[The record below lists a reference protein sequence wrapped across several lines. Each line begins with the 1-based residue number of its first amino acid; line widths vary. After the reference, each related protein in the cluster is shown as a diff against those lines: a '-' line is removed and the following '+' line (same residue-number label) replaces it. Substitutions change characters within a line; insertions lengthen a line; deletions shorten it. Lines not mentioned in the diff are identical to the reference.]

1 MDDRPFPPF
10 AIRRLKSALTAQ
22 LLQPHP
28 SRRQAEIGLRGS
40 SRGTSVKR
48 HIVIKLVAEHPDDDE
63 IPHWVLFADDKSKT
77 FDRVQPVLDRLLR
90 AYGLKVWLTSEYDTA
105 AEDWDEHEIRAGLN
119 RTYRLILQDDTDLP
133 PALIDQIR
141 LLPAVEDA
149 HPIEVVEAPIPAAP
163 SLSLSSISGGQA
175 PEMIGLPYAKAL
187 TKGDPRITVAILDTG
202 VDLGHR
208 ELQGK
213 IDKRFDF
220 VDLQG
225 IDTRDFVGRTRGL
238 DANVT
243 DDVGHGT
250 HVSGII
256 AATGINMNEGVCP
269 DCRLMAVR
277 VLATMK
283 SGDRLVGAGIVDNIN
298 NGIKWAVDNGADV
311 INMSLGI
318 RNAGGGLPH
327 EDVIR
332 YAISKGVTVV
342 AASGNDGTADR
353 YYPGA
358 LPGVIAVGA
367 VDNGGAVTNFTSY
380 GANITVVAPG
390 VNIYSSFA
398 HDTYALASGTSQA
411 SPFVAGTVALLKSF
425 GRAQGRNL
433 TTSQIVGIFRRTSDR
448 PDRRLRSERAG
459 YGLINVA
466 DAFRLMNA
474 AFD

>member
-1 MDDRPFPPF
+1 
-10 AIRRLKSALTAQ
+10 
-22 LLQPHP
+22 
-28 SRRQAEIGLRGS
+28 
-40 SRGTSVKR
+40 VKK
-48 HIVIKLVAEHPDDDE
+48 HIVLKLAAEHPDDDD
-63 IPHWVLFADDKSKT
+63 IPHWIVFASDKTKT
-77 FDRVQPVLDRLLR
+77 FDRVLPALDRLFD
-90 AYGLKVWLTSEYDTA
+90 AHGIKFWLTSEYDTA
-105 AEDWDEHEIRAGLN
+105 AEDWDPDEIRAGLN
-119 RTYRLILQDDTDLP
+119 RTYRLILQEETDLP
-133 PALIDQIR
+133 PGLLDRIR
-141 LLPAVEDA
+141 LLPAVDDA
-149 HPIEVVEAPIPAAP
+149 REIQTVQAPIAAAP
-163 SLSLSSISGGQA
+163 AKTLSLPGGALA
-175 PEMIGLPYAKAL
+175 PEMIGIPYAKAL
-187 TKGDPRITVAILDTG
+187 TKGDPNITIAILDTG

-208 ELQGK
+208 ELRGK
-213 IDKRFDF
+213 IEKCFDF

-225 IDTRDFVGRTRGL
+225 IDTRDFVGRIHGL

-250 HVSGII
+250 HVAGII
-256 AATGINMNEGVCP
+256 GAAGLDMNEGVCP
-269 DCRLMAVR
+269 DCRIMAVR
-277 VLATMK
+277 VLATMR

-332 YAISKGVTVV
+332 YAIGKGVTVV

-367 VDNGGAVTNFTSY
+367 VDDGGVVTPFTSY

-398 HDTYALASGTSQA
+398 HNTYAFASGTSQA
-411 SPFVAGTVALLKSF
+411 SPFVAGAVGLLKAF
-425 GRAQGRNL
+425 GRERGRRL
-433 TTSQIVGIFRRTSDR
+433 ATPEIVAIFRRTSDR

-466 DAFRLMNA
+466 DAFRLLNASMN
-474 AFD
+474 

>member
-1 MDDRPFPPF
+1 
-10 AIRRLKSALTAQ
+10 
-22 LLQPHP
+22 
-28 SRRQAEIGLRGS
+28 
-40 SRGTSVKR
+40 VKA
-48 HIVIKLVAEHPDDDE
+48 HIVLKLADEHPDDDD
-63 IPHWVLFADDKSKT
+63 IPHWVDFARDKSRT
-77 FDRVQPVLDRLLR
+77 FDRILPALDRLFESR
-90 AYGLKVWLTSEYDTA
+90 GIKVWLTSEYDTA
-105 AEDWDEHEIRAGLN
+105 AEDWDEHEVRAGLN
-119 RTYRLILQDDTDLP
+119 RTYRIILQDQAGVPPDLI
-133 PALIDQIR
+133 AKIR
-141 LLPAVEDA
+141 LLPTVDDA
-149 HPIEVVEAPIPAAP
+149 RAIEVVEAPLPAAP
-163 SLSLSSISGGQA
+163 ARSLSVASGAQA
-175 PEMIGLPYAKAL
+175 QEMIGLPYAKAL
-187 TKGDPRITVAILDTG
+187 TRGDPAITLAILDTG
-202 VDLGHR
+202 VDLDHR

-213 IDKRFDF
+213 IDKCFDF
-220 VDLQG
+220 VDLRG

-256 AATGINMNEGVCP
+256 GAKGLGMNEGVCP

-367 VDNGGAVTNFTSY
+367 VDDSGAVTPFTSY

-398 HDTYALASGTSQA
+398 HNTYAMASGTSQA
-411 SPFVAGTVALLKSF
+411 SPFVTGTVGLLKAF
-425 GRAQGRNL
+425 ARERGQRL
-433 TTSQIVGIFRRTSDR
+433 TTSEIVRILRRTSDR
-448 PDRRLRSERAG
+448 PDQRLRSERAG

-466 DAFRLMNA
+466 DAFRFASA
-474 AFD
+474 ALN

>member
-1 MDDRPFPPF
+1 MKKH
-10 AIRRLKSALTAQ
+10 IILKLAS
-22 LLQPHP
+22 
-28 SRRQAEIGLRGS
+28 
-40 SRGTSVKR
+40 
-48 HIVIKLVAEHPDDDE
+48 EHPDDDD
-63 IPHWVLFADDKSKT
+63 IPHWVVFADDKSKT
-77 FDRVQPVLDRLLR
+77 FDRVFPILDRLLH
-90 AYGLKVWLTSEYDTA
+90 AYGIKVWLTSEYDTA
-105 AEDWDEHEIRAGLN
+105 AEDWDEREIRAGLN
-119 RTYRLILQDDTDLP
+119 RTYRLILQEDTDLP
-133 PALIDQIR
+133 PELIDQIR
-141 LLPAVEDA
+141 RLPAVDDA
-149 HPIEVVEAPIPAAP
+149 REIQVVEAPIPAAP
-163 SLSLSSISGGQA
+163 SLALSSLSGTQA
-175 PEMIGLPYAKAL
+175 PELIGLPYGKTL
-187 TKGDPRITVAILDTG
+187 TKGHPGIIIAVLDTG
-202 VDLGHR
+202 VDLGHQ

-220 VDLQG
+220 VDLRG

-256 AATGINMNEGVCP
+256 GGIGINMNEGVCP

-277 VLATMK
+277 VLATMR
-283 SGDRLVGAGIVDNIN
+283 SGDRLVGAGVVDNIN

-367 VDNGGAVTNFTSY
+367 VDNNGVVTNFTSY

-398 HDTYALASGTSQA
+398 HNTYALASGTSQA
-411 SPFVAGTVALLKSF
+411 SPFVTGTIGLLKAF
-425 GRAQGRNL
+425 GREHGRKL
-433 TTSQIVGIFRRTSDR
+433 TTSEIVGIFRRTSDR

-466 DAFRLMNA
+466 DAFKLMTA
-474 AFD
+474 AFN